1 MKVILK
7 EAMSNLGE
15 AGEVVDVKPGYARN
29 YLLPQGYAYEASP
42 ANLKRIEEEQR
53 KAEEKAKRDYLEARR
68 RASQLD
74 GTSVTFHARAGEGDD
89 AKLFGSVTSADIAE
103 RLNAE
108 AGLDFELD
116 KRIVQLDE
124 PLKTLGAFQV
134 PVRLHADVVIE
145 VDVRVERE
153 EA

>member
-7 EAMSNLGE
+7 ESLDNLGE

-29 YLLPQGYAYEASP
+29 YLLPQGFAYEASE
-42 ANLKRIEEEQR
+42 ANLKRIEEEQQR
-53 KAEEKAKRDYLEARR
+53 REEEEKRLYLEARR
-68 RASQLD
+68 RAAQLE
-74 GTSVTFHARAGEGDD
+74 GMVVTFQARAGEGED

-103 RLNAE
+103 RLQTEAE
-108 AGLDFELD
+108 LDFDLD
-116 KRIVQLDE
+116 KKHVELDE
-124 PLKTLGAFQV
+124 PIKSLGAFTV
-134 PVRLHADVVIE
+134 PVKLHTEVSID